1 MDDKPASV
9 IIGVD
14 FAANAIGGALAKRFK
29 RQREEDVKLEDRST
43 WIPTA
48 EKGWQGPKRKAGD
61 FVVGGRFTRPD
72 SERHANGAVLGKRSK
87 LARRML
93 RGKIMGQRTDVK
105 KNIVAAHREIANA
118 GRLAENSHEKRRM
131 LEQEA
136 DARRFAREE
145 RHRVN
150 AWWASYID
158 AWFNIGNSYGRLTAF
173 AQAGMR

>member
-9 IIGVD
+9 TDTIAFV
-14 FAANAIGGALAKRFK
+14 GGALAKRFK
-29 RQREEDVKLEDRST
+29 RQREEDVKLEDRTT

-48 EKGWQGPKRKAGD
+48 EKGWQGPRRKAGD
-61 FVVGGRFTRPD
+61 FVVGKRFAHPD

-105 KNIVAAHREIANA
+105 KHIVAAHREIANA
-118 GRLAENSHEKRRM
+118 ERLAENSHEKRRM

>member
-1 MDDKPASV
+1 MDDKPATMTDAAA
-9 IIGVD
+9 IA
-14 FAANAIGGALAKRFK
+14 FAGGALAKRFK
-29 RQREEDVKLEDRST
+29 RQREADVKLEDRTT

-61 FVVGGRFTRPD
+61 FVVGSRFTRPD

-93 RGKIMGQRTDVK
+93 RGKIMGRRTDVK

-118 GRLAENSHEKRRM
+118 ERLAENSHEKRRM